1 MFEAIATH
9 RDLLITDFLLAALFL
24 TVIAIVK
31 ANIWYFHQRRDM
43 TAEQRKQADDN
54 LGLDVW

>member
-1 MFEAIATH
+1 MFEAIAAH
-9 RDLLITDFLLAALFL
+9 NDLLITDFLLAALFL

-31 ANIWYFHQRRDM
+31 ANIAYNRQRRNM
-43 TAEQRKQADDN
+43 TAEQRKQADDD